1 LHTWNF
7 EPDYCRIEC
16 NLDLRARPGFTAGPG
31 GLSRANAI
39 DFPNLLQLLKRAESW
54 PAEDQEELALHA
66 EAIESRYAGGYR
78 ASTEELEGIDRGL
91 RDADAGRLA
100 TDEEVEGARSI
111 SSKMKVVIPTKR
123 CVTYRT
129 SAHTLRS
136 AAQTLPGC

>member
-7 EPDYCRIEC
+7 EPNYCRIEC
-16 NLDLRARPGFTAGPG
+16 RLGLRARPYFYGRTRRPEP
-31 GLSRANAI
+31 ANAI

-100 TDEEVEGARSI
+100 TDEEVERARSI
-111 SSKMKVVIPTKR
+111 SPKMKVVNR
-123 CVTYRT
+123 
-129 SAHTLRS
+129 RS
-136 AAQTLPGC
+136 VA